1 MTGISARFSCRQY
14 SCETKKLNDCKIA
27 TGEAINFGETALRNS
42 GNATFDALA
51 RSHETTIEIRTAQST
66 TSRVAPFAQIAAA

>member
-14 SCETKKLNDCKIA
+14 SCETKKLNDCTIA

-42 GNATFDALA
+42 GNATFDAL
-51 RSHETTIEIRTAQST
+51 T
-66 TSRVAPFAQIAAA
+66 